1 MTFIFSALGY
11 TGRAEEQLLKL
22 VKDMNFPEY
31 DLSAELLHALLVIIG
46 KVHLQFSSELHSFP
60 GLTGVLQL

>member
-11 TGRAEEQLLKL
+11 RGTAKKQLLKL

-31 DLSAELLHALLVIIG
+31 DLSADLLHALLVIAG
-46 KVHLQFSSELHSFP
+46 KPSLQFSSELHSFSA
-60 GLTGVLQL
+60 LIGVLQL

>member
-11 TGRAEEQLLKL
+11 IGTAKKQLLKL

-31 DLSAELLHALLVIIG
+31 DLSADLLHAFLVITG
-46 KVHLQFSSELHSFP
+46 KVSLQFFSELHSFSA
-60 GLTGVLQL
+60 LIGVLQL